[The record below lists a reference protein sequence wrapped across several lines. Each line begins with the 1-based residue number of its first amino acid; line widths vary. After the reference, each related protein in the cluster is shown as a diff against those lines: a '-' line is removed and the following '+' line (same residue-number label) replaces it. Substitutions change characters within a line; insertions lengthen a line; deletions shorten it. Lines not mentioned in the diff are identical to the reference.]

1 MTQLSSPGGAT
12 PRTPRGL
19 LPARSPAGDFG
30 DVALSD
36 ADLAWA
42 AGISGRRLRGRLRP
56 AARVLLAPAVAIPGL
71 VFVLIVLACFA
82 GPQVFGLP
90 SPNAGTLTE
99 TMRPLG
105 APGHLLGTNAL
116 GNDELS
122 RLLYGGRV
130 SLIVGFGATA
140 ISLAVGA
147 LLGMSACYFGGF
159 YEKVIMR
166 LFDTLLAFPSLIL
179 ALTIADYL
187 GPSLRNTVFAI
198 SLFGISQFGRLS
210 WTQTLRIRN
219 RDFVAAPRADGARG
233 RRIIGGHILPNVLPP
248 LLGLALFSVGTA
260 MILEAGLSYLGLG
273 IAQPNP
279 SWGNM
284 IADGQQYLY
293 QAPRLVIMPCV
304 ALVLTV
310 VSLNLMADA
319 VARRQGDRS

>member
-1 MTQLSSPGGAT
+1 MT
-12 PRTPRGL
+12 RIE

-30 DVALSD
+30 AVGLSD

-42 AGISGRRLRGRLRP
+42 EGISGHRLRGRLRA
-56 AARVLLAPAVAIPGL
+56 AARGLRSPAVAVPGL
-71 VFVLIVLACFA
+71 VFALIVLACFA
-82 GPQVFGLP
+82 GPPLFGIP
-90 SPNAGTLTE
+90 SPNAGTLTD
-99 TMRPLG
+99 TMKPLG

-130 SLIVGFGATA
+130 SLIVGVGATA

-179 ALTIADYL
+179 AMAIADYL
-187 GPSLRNTVFAI
+187 GPSLRNTVIAI
-198 SLFGISQFGRLS
+198 SLFGISQFGRLAWS
-210 WTQTLRIRN
+210 QTLRIRN
-219 RDFVAAPRADGARG
+219 RDFVAAPRADGAGG
-233 RRIIGGHILPNVLPP
+233 RRIIFGHILPNVIPP
-248 LLGLALFSVGTA
+248 LLGLALFNVGTA
-260 MILEAGLSYLGLG
+260 MMMEAGLSYLGLG

-284 IADGQQYLY
+284 ISDGQQYLY
-293 QAPRLVIMPCV
+293 NAPRLVIMPCIALVV
-304 ALVLTV
+304 AL
-310 VSLNLMADA
+310 VSLNLTADA
-319 VARRQGDRS
+319 IARRQETRA

>member
-1 MTQLSSPGGAT
+1 MTTRLA
-12 PRTPRGL
+12 

-30 DVALSD
+30 DVALSPD
-36 ADLAWA
+36 DLAWA
-42 AGISGRRLRGRLRP
+42 AGSRGHRLRGRLR
-56 AARVLLAPAVAIPGL
+56 AAGRVLLTPAVGLPGL
-71 VFVLIVLACFA
+71 VFALIVLACFA

-90 SPNAGTLTE
+90 SPNAGTLTD
-99 TMRPLG
+99 TMKPLG
-105 APGHLLGTNAL
+105 APGHLFGTNTL

-130 SLIVGFGATA
+130 SIVVGIGATA
-140 ISLAVGA
+140 ISLCVGA

-179 ALTIADYL
+179 AMAIADYL

-198 SLFGISQFGRLS
+198 SLFGISQFGRLAWS
-210 WTQTLRIRN
+210 QTLRIRN

-233 RRIIGGHILPNVLPP
+233 RRIILGHILPNVMPP

-260 MILEAGLSYLGLG
+260 MMLEAGLSYLGLG

-284 IADGQQYLY
+284 IADGQQSLS
-293 QAPRLVIMPCV
+293 ATPG
-304 ALVLTV
+304 LVLWPSLALLITV
-310 VSLNLMADA
+310 LSFNLLGENLR
-319 VARRQGDRS
+319 VRWSGR

>member
-1 MTQLSSPGGAT
+1 MARVAPTV
-12 PRTPRGL
+12 
-19 LPARSPAGDFG
+19 RSPAGDFG
-30 DVALSD
+30 DITLSD

-42 AGISGRRLRGRLRP
+42 AGTKGRRLRRGLR
-56 AARVLLAPAVAIPGL
+56 AARGALLTPGAALPGL
-71 VFVLIVLACFA
+71 VFILIAAACFL

-90 SPNAGTLTE
+90 SPNAGSLRT
-99 TMRPLG
+99 TMLPLG

-130 SLIVGFGATA
+130 SILVGLGATA
-140 ISLAVGA
+140 LSLTAGA

-179 ALTIADYL
+179 AMAIADYL
-187 GPSLRNTVFAI
+187 GPSLGNTILAI
-198 SLFGISQFGRLS
+198 SLFGISQFGRLAWS
-210 WTQTLRIRN
+210 QTLRVRN

-233 RRIIGGHILPNVLPP
+233 RRIIVGHILPNVLPP

-260 MILEAGLSYLGLG
+260 MMLEAGLSYLGLG
-273 IAQPNP
+273 IKQPDP

-293 QAPRLVIMPCV
+293 SSPRLVIAPCV

-310 VSLNLMADA
+310 VSLNLAADA
-319 VARRQGDRS
+319 VQRRHGRGHG

>member
-1 MTQLSSPGGAT
+1 MTQMAM
-12 PRTPRGL
+12 
-19 LPARSPAGDFG
+19 PARSPAGDFG

-42 AGISGRRLRGRLRP
+42 EGDSGHRLRGRLRA
-56 AARVLLAPAVAIPGL
+56 AARVLFTPGVGIPGL

-90 SPNAGTLTE
+90 SPNAGTLTD
-99 TMRPLG
+99 TMKPLG

-130 SLIVGFGATA
+130 SLIVGVGATA
-140 ISLAVGA
+140 ISLIVGA

-179 ALTIADYL
+179 ALAIADYL
-187 GPSLRNTVFAI
+187 GPSLRNTVIAI
-198 SLFGISQFGRLS
+198 SLFGISQFGRLAWS
-210 WTQTLRIRN
+210 QTLRIRN
-219 RDFVAAPRADGARG
+219 RDFVTAPRADGAKG
-233 RRIIGGHILPNVLPP
+233 RRIILGHILPNVMPP

-260 MILEAGLSYLGLG
+260 MMLEAGLSYLGLG

-284 IADGQQYLY
+284 ISDGQQYLY
-293 QAPRLVIMPCV
+293 QAPRLVIAPCV

-319 VARRQGDRS
+319 VQRRQGTRS

>member
-1 MTQLSSPGGAT
+1 MTQLS
-12 PRTPRGL
+12 
-19 LPARSPAGDFG
+19 SPAGDFG

-42 AGISGRRLRGRLRP
+42 EGISGRRLRGRLRP

-71 VFVLIVLACFA
+71 VFAAIVLACFA

-90 SPNAGTLTE
+90 APNAGTLTD

-210 WTQTLRIRN
+210 WTQTLRVRN
-219 RDFVAAPRADGARG
+219 RDFVAAPRADGAKG

-279 SWGNM
+279 SWGNL

-319 VARRQGDRS
+319 VARRQGNRS

>member
-1 MTQLSSPGGAT
+1 MTTRLA
-12 PRTPRGL
+12 

-30 DVALSD
+30 DVALSAD
-36 ADLAWA
+36 DLAWA
-42 AGISGRRLRGRLRP
+42 AGTRGRRLRARSRAAGR
-56 AARVLLAPAVAIPGL
+56 ALLTPAVGLPGL
-71 VFVLIVLACFA
+71 VFALIVLACFA

-90 SPNAGTLTE
+90 SPNAGTLTD
-99 TMRPLG
+99 TMKPLG
-105 APGHLLGTNAL
+105 APGHLFGTNAL

-130 SLIVGFGATA
+130 SIIVGIGATA
-140 ISLAVGA
+140 ISLCVGA

-179 ALTIADYL
+179 AMAIADYL

-198 SLFGISQFGRLS
+198 SLFGISQFGRLAWS
-210 WTQTLRIRN
+210 QTLRIRN
-219 RDFVAAPRADGARG
+219 HDFVAAPRADGAKG
-233 RRIIGGHILPNVLPP
+233 RRIILGHILPNVMPP

-260 MILEAGLSYLGLG
+260 MMLEAGLSYLGLG

-293 QAPRLVIMPCV
+293 QAPRLVILPCV

-319 VARRQGDRS
+319 IQRRQASRS

>member
-1 MTQLSSPGGAT
+1 
-12 PRTPRGL
+12 
-19 LPARSPAGDFG
+19 
-30 DVALSD
+30 
-36 ADLAWA
+36 
-42 AGISGRRLRGRLRP
+42 
-56 AARVLLAPAVAIPGL
+56 
-71 VFVLIVLACFA
+71 VLACFA

-90 SPNAGTLTE
+90 SPNAGTLTD
-99 TMRPLG
+99 TMKPLG

-130 SLIVGFGATA
+130 SLIVGVGATA
-140 ISLAVGA
+140 ISLIVGA

-179 ALTIADYL
+179 ALAIADYL
-187 GPSLRNTVFAI
+187 GPSLRNTVIAI
-198 SLFGISQFGRLS
+198 SLFGISQFGRLAWS
-210 WTQTLRIRN
+210 QTLRIRN
-219 RDFVAAPRADGARG
+219 RDFVTAPRADGAKG
-233 RRIIGGHILPNVLPP
+233 RRIILGHILPNVMPP

-260 MILEAGLSYLGLG
+260 MMLEAGLSYLGLG

-284 IADGQQYLY
+284 ISDGQQYLY
-293 QAPRLVIMPCV
+293 QAPRLVIAPCV

-319 VARRQGDRS
+319 VQRRQGTRS

>member
-1 MTQLSSPGGAT
+1 LTRLA
-12 PRTPRGL
+12 

-42 AGISGRRLRGRLRP
+42 EGIGGRRLRGRLRG
-56 AARVLLAPAVAIPGL
+56 AARVLLTPGVAIPGL
-71 VFVLIVLACFA
+71 VFAAIVLACFA

-90 SPNAGTLTE
+90 SPNAGTLTD
-99 TMRPLG
+99 TMKPLG

-130 SLIVGFGATA
+130 SLIVGVGATA
-140 ISLAVGA
+140 ISLTVGS
-147 LLGMSACYFGGF
+147 LLGMSACYVGGF

-179 ALTIADYL
+179 ALAIADYL
-187 GPSLRNTVFAI
+187 GPSLRNTVIAI
-198 SLFGISQFGRLS
+198 SLFGISQFGRLAWS
-210 WTQTLRIRN
+210 QTLRIRN
-219 RDFVAAPRADGARG
+219 RDFVAAPRADGAKG
-233 RRIIGGHILPNVLPP
+233 RRIILGHILPNVMPP

-260 MILEAGLSYLGLG
+260 MMLEAGLSYLGLG

-293 QAPRLVIMPCV
+293 QAPRLVIAPCV

-319 VARRQGDRS
+319 VQRRQGARS

>member
-1 MTQLSSPGGAT
+1 
-12 PRTPRGL
+12 
-19 LPARSPAGDFG
+19 
-30 DVALSD
+30 
-36 ADLAWA
+36 
-42 AGISGRRLRGRLRP
+42 
-56 AARVLLAPAVAIPGL
+56 

-90 SPNAGTLTE
+90 SPNAGTLTA

-179 ALTIADYL
+179 ALAIADYL

-219 RDFVAAPRADGARG
+219 RDFVAAPRADGAKG

-260 MILEAGLSYLGLG
+260 MMLEAGLSYLGLG

-319 VARRQGDRS
+319 VQRRQGNRP

>member
-1 MTQLSSPGGAT
+1 MT
-12 PRTPRGL
+12 RTALPARS
-19 LPARSPAGDFG
+19 PARSPAGDFG

-42 AGISGRRLRGRLRP
+42 EGISGRRLRGRLSA
-56 AARVLLAPAVAIPGL
+56 AARVLLTPSVGVPGL
-71 VFVLIVLACFA
+71 VFALIVLACFA

-90 SPNAGTLTE
+90 APNAGTLTD
-99 TMRPLG
+99 TMKPLG

-130 SLIVGFGATA
+130 SLIVGVGATA

-179 ALTIADYL
+179 AMAIADYL
-187 GPSLRNTVFAI
+187 GPSLRNTVIAI
-198 SLFGISQFGRLS
+198 SLFGISQFGRLAWS
-210 WTQTLRIRN
+210 QTLRVRN
-219 RDFVAAPRADGARG
+219 RDFVAAPRADGAGG
-233 RRIIGGHILPNVLPP
+233 RRIIFGHILPNVLPP

-260 MILEAGLSYLGLG
+260 MMLEAGLSYLGLG

-293 QAPRLVIMPCV
+293 QAPRLVILPCV

-319 VARRQGDRS
+319 IQRRQGTRS

>member
-1 MTQLSSPGGAT
+1 MTTRLA
-12 PRTPRGL
+12 

-30 DVALSD
+30 DVALSAD
-36 ADLAWA
+36 DLAWA
-42 AGISGRRLRGRLRP
+42 AGARGRRLGGRLR
-56 AARVLLAPAVAIPGL
+56 AAGRVLRTPAVGLPGL
-71 VFVLIVLACFA
+71 VFAAIVLACFA

-90 SPNAGTLTE
+90 SPNAGALTD
-99 TMRPLG
+99 TMKPLG
-105 APGHLLGTNAL
+105 TPGHLFGTNAL

-130 SLIVGFGATA
+130 SIIVGIGATA
-140 ISLAVGA
+140 ISLCVGA

-179 ALTIADYL
+179 AMAIADYL
-187 GPSLRNTVFAI
+187 GPALHNTVFAI
-198 SLFGISQFGRLS
+198 SLFGISQFGRLAWS
-210 WTQTLRIRN
+210 QTLRIRN

-233 RRIIGGHILPNVLPP
+233 RRIIGGHILPNVMPP

-260 MILEAGLSYLGLG
+260 MMLEAGLSYLGLG

-284 IADGQQYLY
+284 IANGQQILSAQPEYVLI
-293 QAPRLVIMPCV
+293 PSI
-304 ALVLTV
+304 ALLI
-310 VSLNLMADA
+310 A
-319 VARRQGDRS
+319 VAALNMLGDALRERWGVQ

>member
-1 MTQLSSPGGAT
+1 MTRMA
-12 PRTPRGL
+12 
-19 LPARSPAGDFG
+19 LPARSPAPGRSPAGNFG
-30 DVALSD
+30 AVTLSA

-42 AGISGRRLRGRLRP
+42 EGTGAQRLRGRLRG
-56 AARVLLAPAVAIPGL
+56 AGGVLLIPAVAIPGA

-82 GPQVFGLP
+82 EPPLFGVP
-90 SPNAGTLTE
+90 SPNAGTLTD
-99 TMRPLG
+99 TMKPLG
-105 APGHLLGTNAL
+105 APGHLFGTNAL

-130 SLIVGFGATA
+130 SIIVGVGATA

-179 ALTIADYL
+179 AMAIADYL
-187 GPSLRNTVFAI
+187 GPSLRNTVIAI
-198 SLFGISQFGRLS
+198 SLFGISQFGRLAWS
-210 WTQTLRIRN
+210 QTLRVRN

-233 RRIIGGHILPNVLPP
+233 RRIILGHILPNVLPP

-260 MILEAGLSYLGLG
+260 MMLEAGLSYLGLG

-293 QAPRLVIMPCV
+293 QAPRLVILPCV

-319 VARRQGDRS
+319 IQRRQATRS

>member
-1 MTQLSSPGGAT
+1 MTRLA
-12 PRTPRGL
+12 

-42 AGISGRRLRGRLRP
+42 EGISGHRLRGRLRA
-56 AARVLLAPAVAIPGL
+56 AARVLLAPSVAIPGL
-71 VFVLIVLACFA
+71 VFAAIVLACFA

-90 SPNAGTLTE
+90 SPNAGTLTD
-99 TMRPLG
+99 TMKPLG
-105 APGHLLGTNAL
+105 TPGHLLGTNAL

-130 SLIVGFGATA
+130 SLIVGVGATA
-140 ISLAVGA
+140 ISLTVGS
-147 LLGMSACYFGGF
+147 LLGMSACYLGGF

-179 ALTIADYL
+179 ALAIADYL
-187 GPSLRNTVFAI
+187 GPSLRNTVIAI
-198 SLFGISQFGRLS
+198 SLFGISQFGRLAWS
-210 WTQTLRIRN
+210 QTLRIRN
-219 RDFVAAPRADGARG
+219 RDFVAAPRADGAKG
-233 RRIIGGHILPNVLPP
+233 RRIILGHILPNVMPP

-260 MILEAGLSYLGLG
+260 MMLEAGLSYLGLG

-284 IADGQQYLY
+284 ISDGQQYLY
-293 QAPRLVIMPCV
+293 QAPRLVIAPCV

-319 VARRQGDRS
+319 VQRRQGTRS

>member
-1 MTQLSSPGGAT
+1 MTPLSSPGGAA
-12 PRTPRGL
+12 PRGL

-42 AGISGRRLRGRLRP
+42 EGTGGRRLRGRLRP
-56 AARVLLAPAVAIPGL
+56 AARVLLAPAVGVPGL

-90 SPNAGTLTE
+90 SPNAGTLTD

-179 ALTIADYL
+179 ALAIADYL

-210 WTQTLRIRN
+210 WTQTLRVRN
-219 RDFVAAPRADGARG
+219 RDFVAAPRADGAKG

-260 MILEAGLSYLGLG
+260 MMLEAGLSYLGLG

-319 VARRQGDRS
+319 VQRRQGNRS

>member
-1 MTQLSSPGGAT
+1 MTQLSP
-12 PRTPRGL
+12 
-19 LPARSPAGDFG
+19 PAGDFG
-30 DVALSD
+30 DVALSA

-42 AGISGRRLRGRLRP
+42 EGTGGRRLRGGLRP

-82 GPQVFGLP
+82 GPQLFGLP

-105 APGHLLGTNAL
+105 APGHLLGTNSL

-179 ALTIADYL
+179 ALAIADYL

-219 RDFVAAPRADGARG
+219 RDFVAAPRADGAKG

-260 MILEAGLSYLGLG
+260 MMLEAGLSYLGLG

-319 VARRQGDRS
+319 VQRRQGNRS

>member
-1 MTQLSSPGGAT
+1 MTRIA
-12 PRTPRGL
+12 
-19 LPARSPAGDFG
+19 LPARSPAGNFG
-30 DVALSD
+30 EVALSD

-42 AGISGRRLRGRLRP
+42 EGASGRRLRGRLRG
-56 AARVLLAPAVAIPGL
+56 AARVALTPAVAIPGV
-71 VFVLIVLACFA
+71 VFAAIVLACFA

-90 SPNAGTLTE
+90 SPNAGTLTD

-130 SLIVGFGATA
+130 SLIVGVGATA
-140 ISLAVGA
+140 ISLLVGS

-166 LFDTLLAFPSLIL
+166 LFDTLLAFPALIL

-187 GPSLRNTVFAI
+187 GPSLRNTVIAI
-198 SLFGISQFGRLS
+198 SLFGISQFGRLAWS
-210 WTQTLRIRN
+210 QTLRVRT

-233 RRIIGGHILPNVLPP
+233 RRIILGHILPNVLPP

-319 VARRQGDRS
+319 VQRRLGTRS

>member
-1 MTQLSSPGGAT
+1 MTRLA
-12 PRTPRGL
+12 

-42 AGISGRRLRGRLRP
+42 EGISGHRLRGRLRA
-56 AARVLLAPAVAIPGL
+56 AARVLLTPGVAIPGV
-71 VFVLIVLACFA
+71 VFAAIVLACFA

-90 SPNAGTLTE
+90 SPNAGTLTD
-99 TMRPLG
+99 TMKPLG
-105 APGHLLGTNAL
+105 TPGHLLGTNAL

-130 SLIVGFGATA
+130 SLIVGVGATA
-140 ISLAVGA
+140 ISLTVGS
-147 LLGMSACYFGGF
+147 LLGMSACYLGGF

-179 ALTIADYL
+179 ALAIADYL
-187 GPSLRNTVFAI
+187 GPSLRNTVIAI
-198 SLFGISQFGRLS
+198 SLFGISQFGRLAWS
-210 WTQTLRIRN
+210 QTLRIRN
-219 RDFVAAPRADGARG
+219 RDFVAAPRADGAKG
-233 RRIIGGHILPNVLPP
+233 RRIILGHILPNVMPP

-260 MILEAGLSYLGLG
+260 MMLEAGLSYLGLG

-284 IADGQQYLY
+284 ISDGQQYLY
-293 QAPRLVIMPCV
+293 QAPRLVIAPCV

-319 VARRQGDRS
+319 VQRRQGTRS

>member
-1 MTQLSSPGGAT
+1 MT
-12 PRTPRGL
+12 RTA

-30 DVALSD
+30 EVTLSE

-42 AGISGRRLRGRLRP
+42 GGITGGRLRGRLR
-56 AARVLLAPAVAIPGL
+56 AAGGVLLTPAVAIPGTVFAL
-71 VFVLIVLACFA
+71 VLLACFA
-82 GPQVFGLP
+82 GPAVFGLP
-90 SPNAGTLTE
+90 SPNAGTLTD
-99 TMRPLG
+99 TMKPLG

-130 SLIVGFGATA
+130 SIIVGIGATA
-140 ISLAVGA
+140 ISLLVGA

-179 ALTIADYL
+179 ALAIADYL

-210 WTQTLRIRN
+210 WSQTLRIRN

-260 MILEAGLSYLGLG
+260 MMLEAGLSYLGLG

-293 QAPRLVIMPCV
+293 QAPRLVIAPCV
-304 ALVLTV
+304 ALVITV

-319 VARRQGDRS
+319 IQRRQGTRS

>member
-1 MTQLSSPGGAT
+1 MTRMAI
-12 PRTPRGL
+12 
-19 LPARSPAGDFG
+19 PARSPAGNFG
-30 DVALSD
+30 EVALSD

-42 AGISGRRLRGRLRP
+42 EGISGPRLRGRLRA
-56 AARVLLAPAVAIPGL
+56 AARVALTPSVAIPGL
-71 VFVLIVLACFA
+71 VFAAIVLACFA
-82 GPQVFGLP
+82 GPLVFGLP
-90 SPNAGTLTE
+90 SPNAGTLTD
-99 TMRPLG
+99 TMKPLG

-130 SLIVGFGATA
+130 SLIVGVGATA
-140 ISLAVGA
+140 ISLTVGS
-147 LLGMSACYFGGF
+147 LLGMSACYLGGF

-179 ALTIADYL
+179 ALAIADYL
-187 GPSLRNTVFAI
+187 GPSLRNTVIAI
-198 SLFGISQFGRLS
+198 SLFGISQFGRLAWS
-210 WTQTLRIRN
+210 QTLRIRN
-219 RDFVAAPRADGARG
+219 RDFVAAPRADGAKG
-233 RRIIGGHILPNVLPP
+233 RRIILGHILPNVMPP

-260 MILEAGLSYLGLG
+260 MMLEAGLSYLGLG

-304 ALVLTV
+304 ALVLTI
-310 VSLNLMADA
+310 VSLNLTADA
-319 VARRQGDRS
+319 VQRRQGTRS